1 MDKCKL
7 RTFSVRNKNGRVTD
21 KLVTSSEFGRW
32 MMSYFSPNVYQELLF
47 TNDKEGPTYHPG
59 NKIGT
64 WFNKQGNSFISKKYY
79 SIYIPTDT
87 ETYARLKEKGIVQSK
102 DISTNCKAAGNKKV
116 VRCFTLDQIQ
126 LFLDSFVNF
135 GEAPNHIIKVKEH
148 LSKNIN
154 IYTTYDDYKHYICLY
169 PSRKVNLIEQKQIC
183 KKQMTIEQVEKELG
197 YSIAIVS
204 NKEETK

>member
-1 MDKCKL
+1 MSNCKL
-7 RTFSVRNKNGRVTD
+7 KTFTISKGNKKVTD

-32 MMSYFSPNVYQELLF
+32 MMAYFSPNVYQELLF

-64 WFNKQGNSFISKKYY
+64 WFNKQGNSLLSQKYY

-87 ETYARLKEKGIVQSK
+87 ETYARLKERGIVQPK
-102 DISTNCKAAGNKKV
+102 DTSTNCKVAGNKKV
-116 VRCFTLDQIQ
+116 VRCFTLEQIQ

-135 GEAPNHIIKVKEH
+135 NEESNRIIRVKEH
-148 LSKNIN
+148 LSKNLN
-154 IYTTYDDYKHYICLY
+154 ISTTYDDYKHYICLY
-169 PSRKVNLIEQKQIC
+169 QPKKVNLIEQKPSV

-197 YSIAIVS
+197 YKIAIVS
-204 NKEETK
+204 NKED

>member
-7 RTFSVRNKNGRVTD
+7 RTFSVRNKNGNVTD

-64 WFNKQGNSFISKKYY
+64 WFNKQGNGFISKKHY

-87 ETYARLKEKGIVQSK
+87 ETYTRLKEKGIVHAK

-116 VRCFTLDQIQ
+116 VRCFTLEQIQ
-126 LFLDSFVNF
+126 LFLDSFVDFNIV
-135 GEAPNHIIKVKEH
+135 HVKEH
-148 LSKNIN
+148 LSKNTN
-154 IYTTYDDYKHYICLY
+154 ISITYDDYKNYICLY
-169 PSRKVNLIEQKQIC
+169 QSKKVNLIERKPSF

-197 YSIAIVS
+197 YKIALVSDKEGKNESSI
-204 NKEETK
+204 